1 LITRKPRWVVLIS
14 GRGSNLAAL
23 LEVREEIDI
32 RLVVSSSA
40 AALGLLR
47 AKRAGV
53 PTYVAPLV
61 SGTKKL
67 DWNRIDKLL
76 VEHAVTHIFLAGFM
90 KIVPAG
96 FVKKWQE
103 RIVNLHPSL
112 LPAYPGLESIQ
123 RAHADRAAIGLT
135 VHKVNE
141 LVDDGEVICQRK
153 TLNSELAEALDL
165 ESTEFFVHVDEQRVI
180 KEAIRRWK
188 ELRIS

>member
-1 LITRKPRWVVLIS
+1 
-14 GRGSNLAAL
+14 
-23 LEVREEIDI
+23 
-32 RLVVSSSA
+32 
-40 AALGLLR
+40 
-47 AKRAGV
+47 
-53 PTYVAPLV
+53 
-61 SGTKKL
+61 
-67 DWNRIDKLL
+67 
-76 VEHAVTHIFLAGFM
+76 M

-112 LPAYPGLESIQ
+112 LPAYPGLDSIQ

-141 LVDDGEVICQRK
+141 RVDDGEVICQRK
-153 TLNSELAEALDL
+153 TVNAELADTLNLALA
-165 ESTEFFVHVDEQRVI
+165 EFLVHVDEQRVI